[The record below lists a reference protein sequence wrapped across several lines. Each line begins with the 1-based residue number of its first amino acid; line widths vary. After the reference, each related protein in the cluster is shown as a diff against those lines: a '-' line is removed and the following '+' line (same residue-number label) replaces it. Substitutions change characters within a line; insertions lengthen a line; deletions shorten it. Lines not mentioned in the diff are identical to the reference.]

1 MVKSSFLDLLNQCIL
16 PCVVD
21 LLPKNSSLVH
31 CIRAYIHYRILV
43 GLHCMTDGR
52 IKQLENAILRYQKC
66 CTVCSHNIILH
77 ISFFDNAF
85 NEEG

>member
-1 MVKSSFLDLLNQCIL
+1 MEISRLDLRNQCIL

-43 GLHCMTDGR
+43 GLHCMTDER
-52 IKQLENAILRYQKC
+52 IKKLENAILVYQKC
-66 CTVCSHNIILH
+66 CAVSLR
-77 ISFFDNAF
+77 ISIFFLVSVITTHSM
-85 NEEG
+85 